1 MNTKT
6 IKFKKLCNQ
15 AIIPTRGTE
24 YAAGYDLYACPH
36 GENVVFIKPGETKV
50 IGTGLSMEI
59 PVETFGAI
67 YPRSGL
73 STKQGLRCANCV
85 GVIDADYRGEIM
97 VGLHNDSDEERI
109 VSYGD
114 RIAQLIVQ
122 PFFALDFVEADELSD
137 TVRGA
142 GGYGSTG
149 T

>member
-1 MNTKT
+1 MSTAIVN
-6 IKFKKLCNQ
+6 FKKLSNQ
-15 AIIPTRGTE
+15 AIIPTRGSE
-24 YAAGYDLYACPH
+24 CAAGYDLYACPR
-36 GENVVFIKPGETKV
+36 GKDVVFINPGETKV
-50 IGTGLSMEI
+50 IETGLSMEI
-59 PVETFGAI
+59 PAGTFGGV

-85 GVIDADYRGEIM
+85 GVVDADYRGEIM
-97 VGLHNDSDEERI
+97 VSLHNDSDQQRI

-122 PFFALDFVEADELSD
+122 PFFTLEFVEVDELSD
-137 TVRGA
+137 TVRGV

>member
-1 MNTKT
+1 MSATI

-24 YAAGYDLYACPH
+24 FAAGYDLYACPT
-36 GENVVFIKPGETKV
+36 GEDVVFIKPGETKV

-59 PVETFGAI
+59 PVGTFGGV

-73 STKQGLRCANCV
+73 STKYGLRCANCV

-97 VGLHNDSDEERI
+97 VGLHNDSDQERI

-122 PFFALDFVEADELSD
+122 PFFNLEFVEADELSN
-137 TVRGA
+137 TIRGA